1 MVALAYPRVGLG
13 GNGLAYPLGMR
24 YRSAAMYTIVDLKKA
39 LGLATTN
46 QVRNRIEAIK
56 DVLSADLRRGPN
68 NQILVTEAGLETLRG
83 LQALCDTGLRLAEAS
98 VIIASKQSLHD
109 DSPTGRGDRFARD
122 EAKQNAALPGLGIEA
137 AATLATLAAQVEF
150 LRERVASLERASAVR
165 GGERQARA
173 WWEGLKEDADGA

>member
-1 MVALAYPRVGLG
+1 
-13 GNGLAYPLGMR
+13 
-24 YRSAAMYTIVDLKKA
+24 MYTIVDLKKA

-83 LQALCDTGLRLAEAS
+83 LQALCDSGLRMAEAS
-98 VIIASKQSLHD
+98 EIIVNKKLLN
-109 DSPTGRGDRFARD
+109 DSSYIGRTDPFARD
-122 EAKQNAALPGLGIEA
+122 EAKPNAPLPALGIEA
-137 AATLATLAAQVEF
+137 AATLAAQVEF

>member
-1 MVALAYPRVGLG
+1 MALAYPRVGPG
-13 GNGLAYPLGMR
+13 GNGLASSPGMR
-24 YRSAAMYTIVDLKKA
+24 YRSSAMYTIVDLKKA

-68 NQILVTEAGLETLRG
+68 NQILVTDAGLETLRG
-83 LQALCDTGLRLAEAS
+83 LQALCDTGLRMAEAS
-98 VIIASKQSLHD
+98 EIIVNKKLLNGSSC
-109 DSPTGRGDRFARD
+109 TGRNDRFARD
-122 EAKQNAALPGLGIEA
+122 EAKPNAPLPGLGIEA
-137 AATLATLAAQVEF
+137 AATLATLAAQVQF

>member
-13 GNGLAYPLGMR
+13 GNGLASFPGMR
-24 YRSAAMYTIVDLKKA
+24 YRSSAMYTIVALKKA

-56 DVLSADLRRGPN
+56 DALSADLRRGPN

-98 VIIASKQSLHD
+98 EIIASKQRLDD
-109 DSPTGRGDRFARD
+109 DSRSGCRDRFARD
-122 EAKQNAALPGLGIEA
+122 EAKPNAPLPGLGIEA